1 MKQFGINPDLYWIW
15 QVATVRSINHNVGA
29 LKEQS
34 CGCKYKH
41 RRANHCNTSVLLAN
55 FFLVVCSLLCRYI
68 KLSSPNLN
76 NVTIVG
82 CIMGYSTVFL
92 SGLDGRLSNSMY
104 TYACRVRQNPAFFL
118 TFLIATSS
126 SSSLLLLFLLLFLF
140 LFLLLVVGRQGQSLV
155 PRLYLW
161 YYLNNLYLLLAEC
174 VVRRKLWTAGVF
186 FLALWPKRG
195 ARGP

>member
-1 MKQFGINPDLYWIW
+1 M
-15 QVATVRSINHNVGA
+15 GA

-41 RRANHCNTSVLLAN
+41 RRPNHCNASVLLAD

-104 TYACRVRQNPAFFL
+104 TYACRVRQNPAIFFNVSYYHFSVKNGFIVVVVCCCCCCCCCCWLSAVRVSLWFLVYLFHL
-118 TFLIATSS
+118 T
-126 SSSLLLLFLLLFLF
+126 
-140 LFLLLVVGRQGQSLV
+140 
-155 PRLYLW
+155 
-161 YYLNNLYLLLAEC
+161 
-174 VVRRKLWTAGVF
+174 
-186 FLALWPKRG
+186 
-195 ARGP
+195 